1 MFCRPWILRSPKATW
16 QLPTG
21 HRLGKRY
28 SQALK
33 MGPKIEGG
41 KPQNPMVHDVPHSA
55 ILIGLHPPFLDPMHL
70 DVLEV

>member
-1 MFCRPWILRSPKATW
+1 
-16 QLPTG
+16 
-21 HRLGKRY
+21 LGKRY